1 MKKFLLWG
9 LFLLTLIVIVLFFG
23 VQGVLEG
30 DEFGGDPLANKINL
44 LEESSHF
51 KEGRFHNT
59 HKERDQG
66 IWVNIKDFI
75 NGTNKKPPAPFP
87 IIKPVYE
94 EAVLPGLRAVWF
106 GHASVLV
113 EIDGYRVFFDP
124 MLSSHAFPVKSLAP
138 QRMNPAP
145 VDLKNLPKID
155 AVMISHDHYD
165 HLDMKTVKHL
175 AEKGSKFF
183 VGLGVG
189 AHLEKWGIDK
199 SSIKEM
205 DWGDSVKFKGLVVN
219 CTQAR
224 HYSGRKSMSRNTL
237 WASWVVQGVKH
248 SVFHSG
254 DSGYS
259 DHFKEIGE
267 RFKNID
273 MSFIKVGDYGL
284 DLGWQDIH
292 MLPENSVQAH
302 VDLRAKQMIPI
313 HWGVF
318 TLSNHPWD
326 EPIERTVKAAT
337 GKNIVLRIPKIGEV
351 VETKKEFKD
360 NYWWR
365 DLKSF

>member
-1 MKKFLLWG
+1 MNRRKLMKTFG
-9 LFLLTLIVIVLFFG
+9 INTLVAIIGSVFWFKKKKSVNPYYAG
-23 VQGVLEG
+23 PVT
-30 DEFGGDPLANKINL
+30 D
-44 LEESSHF
+44 HF
-51 KEGRFHNT
+51 
-59 HKERDQG
+59 
-66 IWVNIKDFI
+66 
-75 NGTNKKPPAPFP
+75 
-87 IIKPVYE
+87 
-94 EAVLPGLRAVWF
+94 
-106 GHASVLV
+106 
-113 EIDGYRVFFDP
+113 DGRVFFNPNGISHSNFLNVMKWQMFEEKSKWPETYDSVHTDTVPAKAVNGTAVEVTLIGHATFLIQLNGQNLLTDP
-124 MLSSHAFPVKSLAP
+124 VFSQRVSPVSFAGPK
-138 QRMNPAP
+138 RVNPP
-145 VDLKNLPKID
+145 GVRIENLPEID
-155 AVMISHDHYD
+155 VILLSHNHYD

-205 DWGDSVKFKGLVVN
+205 DWGDSVKFKDLVVN

-302 VDLRAKQMIPI
+302 VDLGAKQMIPI

-337 GKNIVLRIPKIGEV
+337 GKNIVLRTPKIGEV
-351 VETKKEFKD
+351 VETEKAFKES
-360 NYWWR
+360 YWWR